1 MDIKEVLKL
10 ADELVWAQ
18 TNKHLNDLQEKI
30 LRGTWEDKDY
40 QEIAQAVNLSE
51 ARVREVGSE
60 LWQILSQRLGEKV
73 SKSNLRSAMERL
85 QICLFSNVVGQDVR
99 SEVIF
104 CGDNKHLQ
112 NLPTLH
118 PPQQE
123 LSSPQQTPTL
133 HQDLSEMPELRAF
146 YARTGELETLQ
157 TWILQERCR
166 LVTLTGISGIG
177 KTALAAQLTQQI
189 KNQFQYVLWRNL
201 NSSPTPAE
209 LQENL
214 TELFSEPED
223 SNLSATNTRRL
234 PLIKYLQKHR
244 CLVILNEIHNLFCS
258 GQHAGQY
265 KPACE
270 EYRALFKEIA
280 ELSHKSCFLLV
291 GWEPPREVAQLK
303 SPNSPIRTLTLTG
316 LDPAA
321 SRQILR
327 DSGLTEEQEWDA
339 LTDRYQGNPFWLKSV
354 ATLIEESESRVTDF
368 LQNDS
373 IVLPEDVKDVCRL
386 QFNRLSDIEKSVMF
400 VLAGASGPVCRDS
413 LLEKGRIPS
422 SELPNALQSLSRRC
436 LIEKRDN
443 LYTLL
448 PVLKQYINSSCEL
461 QV

>member
-51 ARVREVGSE
+51 ARVREVASE
-60 LWQILSQRLGEKV
+60 LWQIISQRLGEKV
-73 SKSNLRSAMERL
+73 SKSNLRSAMERW
-85 QICLFSNVVGQDVR
+85 QIALFSNVAQGSVQNSSVN
-99 SEVIF
+99 F
-104 CGDNKHLQ
+104 CGENRHSL
-112 NLPTLH
+112 NITNSH

-123 LSSPQQTPTL
+123 PSSPQQTPTL
-133 HQDLSEMPELRAF
+133 TQDLSEMPELRVF
-146 YARTGELETLQ
+146 YGRTGELETLQ

-166 LVTLTGISGIG
+166 LVALTGISGIG

-214 TELFSEPED
+214 TEFFSEPQD
-223 SNLSATNTRRL
+223 SNPSATNTRRL
-234 PLIKYLQKHR
+234 PLIKYLDKHR
-244 CLVILNEIHNLFCS
+244 CLVILNEIHNLFSS

-270 EYRALFKEIA
+270 EYRSLFKEIA
-280 ELSHKSCFLLV
+280 ELSHNSCFLLV

-316 LDPAA
+316 LDTAA

-400 VLAGASGPVCRDS
+400 VLAGASGPLCRDS

-448 PVLKQYINSSCEL
+448 PVLKQYIKGL
-461 QV
+461 

>member
-10 ADELVWAQ
+10 ADELVLAQ
-18 TNKHLNDLQEKI
+18 TNKHLNDLQERI

-51 ARVREVGSE
+51 ARVREVASD
-60 LWQILSQRLGEKV
+60 LWQIISKRLGEKV
-73 SKSNLRSAMERL
+73 SKSNLRAAMERW
-85 QICLFSNVVGQDVR
+85 QIALFSNVAQAQDFGQISSVN
-99 SEVIF
+99 F
-104 CGDNKHLQ
+104 CGDNKHPQ
-112 NLPTLH
+112 NLLTSH

-123 LSSPQQTPTL
+123 ASQPQQTPTL
-133 HQDLSEMPELRAF
+133 TQDLSEMPELGAF
-146 YARTGELETLQ
+146 YARTGELKTLQ

-166 LVTLTGISGIG
+166 LVALTGISGIG

-189 KNQFQYVLWRNL
+189 KNQFQYVLWHNL

-214 TELFSEPED
+214 TEFFSEPED
-223 SNLSATNTRRL
+223 SNPSATSTRRF
-234 PLIKYLQKHR
+234 PLIKYLHKHR
-244 CLVILNEIHNLFCS
+244 CLVILNEIHNLFSS
-258 GQHAGQY
+258 GQVAGQY

-270 EYRALFKEIA
+270 EYRSLFKEIA
-280 ELSHKSCFLLV
+280 ELSHNSCFLLV

-316 LDPAA
+316 LDTAA

-339 LTDRYQGNPFWLKSV
+339 LTDRYQGNPLWLKSV
-354 ATLIEESESRVTDF
+354 ATLIEESGSRVTDF

-386 QFNRLSDIEKSVMF
+386 QFNRLSEREKSLMF
-400 VLAGASGPVCRDS
+400 VLAGESGPVSRDS
-413 LLEKGRIPS
+413 LLEKGSIPS
-422 SELPNALQSLSRRC
+422 SEFPNVLQSLSRRC

-448 PVLKQYINSSCEL
+448 PVLKQYIKGL
-461 QV
+461 